1 MELAVLKAFLGR
13 SALLELELAIHEKV
27 MELLP
32 SLPEKEAN
40 VLSLRLGIGAFVKPH
55 TQEEVSNELGIS
67 RGLVKLL
74 EKKALSRLLKDI
86 KPEILRHVE
95 QALTAHTIN

>member
-1 MELAVLKAFLGR
+1 
-13 SALLELELAIHEKV
+13 

-40 VLSLRLGIGAFVKPH
+40 VLSLRLGRGAFVKPH